1 MSPYIVIGRYALAPA
16 LIFAFSVA
24 RHWHGVLA
32 YLDNLRKDINRA
44 EKKKKASKPNH
55 SLSDRAHISVGI
67 DIGGSQ
73 ISGKLQ
79 PDGTVKINML
89 DESSESDD
97 IWADDDEEE
106 WL

>member
-1 MSPYIVIGRYALAPA
+1 
-16 LIFAFSVA
+16 
-24 RHWHGVLA
+24 
-32 YLDNLRKDINRA
+32 LRKEINRA
-44 EKKKKASKPNH
+44 EKKKKSSKPNH
-55 SLSDRAHISVGI
+55 TLSDRAHISVGI
-67 DIGGSQ
+67 DIGGSK

-106 WL
+106 

>member
-1 MSPYIVIGRYALAPA
+1 
-16 LIFAFSVA
+16 
-24 RHWHGVLA
+24 
-32 YLDNLRKDINRA
+32 LRKDINRA
-44 EKKKKASKPNH
+44 EKKKKASKPIH
-55 SLSDRAHISVGI
+55 TLSDRAHISVGI

-106 WL
+106 